1 MRVYEVE
8 SSSALHAEV
17 LRNHPMKGLFE
28 KISKKILNFEGAH
41 DRDTKAHPHYAVY
54 RRGESSQNIF
64 GYVRVLKSEDFI
76 RMYTRTQNGR
86 ASCCDLEDA
95 RDPFIQT
102 TGYFNMRVQDW
113 EGAERALILMERA
126 CRERF

>member
-1 MRVYEVE
+1 MRAYEVE

-54 RRGESSQNIF
+54 RRDESSQNIF

-76 RMYTRTQNGR
+76 RMYARTQNGR

-95 RDPFIQT
+95 MDPFIQT